1 MKEDQSKLKLSILFI
16 EMLQPLKTKLLNKN
30 FLLLVL
36 RLSIF
41 WLLMLEVVKSDF
53 SEVPESAK
61 PYLSWNLLIILLL
74 LMVVILY
81 LLVSEKEPEKVMIC
95 MMKWNPLE
103 SLILTENQEL
113 LLYTGKWMNLQVL
126 EQESGW
132 PVWLLPSISEM
143 KKTEMCCYS
152 LIIFSDSLK
161 LVLKCQLY
169 WEEFH
174 LLSVINQP

>member
-95 MMKWNPLE
+95 MMK
-103 SLILTENQEL
+103 
-113 LLYTGKWMNLQVL
+113 
-126 EQESGW
+126 
-132 PVWLLPSISEM
+132 
-143 KKTEMCCYS
+143 
-152 LIIFSDSLK
+152 
-161 LVLKCQLY
+161 
-169 WEEFH
+169 
-174 LLSVINQP
+174 